1 MANSLQ
7 QVEIEGRVIWVEVA
21 NLDTADS
28 RPSPRFVNTSAGAA
42 DAATTALAKVNMA
55 DTLQTL
61 ITPVYKALKAIGP
74 DEANVELTLGFGVKG
89 DLFVAKGEGNA
100 SLKVSAKWKFE
111 SKPA

>member
-1 MANSLQ
+1 MANNLQ
-7 QVEIEGRVIWVEVA
+7 QIEIEGRVIWVEVA

-28 RPSPRFVNTSAGAA
+28 RQSPRFVNTSAGVT
-42 DAATTALAKVNMA
+42 DAVATVLGKVNMA

-61 ITPVYKALKAIGP
+61 ITPVYNALKAIGP
-74 DEANVELTLGFGVKG
+74 DEANVEFTLGFGVKG

-111 SKPA
+111 SKSA